1 MRSLSHSQGGFF
13 LYLSFLV
20 ADPPVELFA
29 VDAEEV
35 FSGVDDATLD
45 GDGPGRV
52 DVVSCHHAHCDA
64 STLTLLDGVR
74 NLKSVSSY

>member
-1 MRSLSHSQGGFF
+1 M
-13 LYLSFLV
+13 
-20 ADPPVELFA
+20 
-29 VDAEEV
+29 
-35 FSGVDDATLD
+35 DDATLD

-74 NLKSVSSY
+74 NLKSVSSCRFGSKKICPE

>member
-1 MRSLSHSQGGFF
+1 M
-13 LYLSFLV
+13 YLSFLI

-35 FSGVDDATLD
+35 FSRVDDATLD
-45 GDGPGRV
+45 GDGPCCV

-64 STLTLLDGVR
+64 STLTLLDSIR
-74 NLKSVSSY
+74 DLRRVSTSILY